1 MSDLPS
7 AILFSCTMNSVRSP
21 MAESIMKFLHGHR
34 VYIDSVGV
42 RSKDI
47 DGFAIA
53 VMDEIGIDLS
63 RHHAKTFDDL
73 EDDFFD
79 VVITLSPEAQH
90 RAVEL
95 TRVMA
100 CEVEFWNTMDPSLV
114 ESEDRETVLDAY
126 RQVRDHLMM
135 KIKQRFPVQSASDT

>member
-34 VYIDSVGV
+34 VYIDSAGV

-126 RQVRDHLMM
+126 RQVRDLLMM

>member
-34 VYIDSVGV
+34 VYIDSAGV

-100 CEVEFWNTMDPSLV
+100 CEVVFWNTMDPSLV